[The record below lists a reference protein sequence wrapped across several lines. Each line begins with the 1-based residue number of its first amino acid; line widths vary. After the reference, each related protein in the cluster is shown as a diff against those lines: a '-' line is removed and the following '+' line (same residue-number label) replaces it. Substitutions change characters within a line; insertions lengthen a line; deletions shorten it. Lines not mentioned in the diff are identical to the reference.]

1 MTSQHREAA
10 MLPVAHPPTNGYRT
24 IRGSAI
30 HVMLA
35 LRRSSRQVV
44 VADEELDGTDMVR
57 EFLGKRQRLTHQTGD
72 ALTQRV
78 VETLDVIGLSIKP
91 PILTLGNSG

>member
-1 MTSQHREAA
+1 
-10 MLPVAHPPTNGYRT
+10 
-24 IRGSAI
+24 
-30 HVMLA
+30 
-35 LRRSSRQVV
+35 

-78 VETLDVIGLSIKP
+78 VETLNVIGLPIKP
-91 PILTLGNSG
+91 SILTLGKSG